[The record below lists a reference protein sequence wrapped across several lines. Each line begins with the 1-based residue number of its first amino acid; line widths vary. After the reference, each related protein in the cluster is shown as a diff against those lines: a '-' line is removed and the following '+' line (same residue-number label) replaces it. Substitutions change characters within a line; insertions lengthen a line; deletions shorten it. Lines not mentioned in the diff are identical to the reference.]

1 MIALALDGPF
11 NGEYLSELSAKAA
24 GYELVEW
31 PTGEEVWM
39 EGRNHLSEPTIFSAV
54 AFDNVSGTFVFD
66 D

>member
-11 NGEYLSELSAKAA
+11 NGQYLSELSAKAA
-24 GYELVEW
+24 GYELIEW

-39 EGRNHLSEPTIFSAV
+39 EGRKQFSEPSVFSDAT
-54 AFDNVSGTFVFD
+54 FNHVSGTFTFD